1 MDSVWRPGSLAV
13 LGPVFSAYTFKHA
26 LVQEAAY
33 QTLLKSRR
41 QQIHQRIAHVLTE
54 RFPETA
60 EVRPELLA
68 HHCTEAGL
76 IEPAVD
82 YWYRAGQRAQERAAN
97 LEAIAHLMR
106 GPLCSRARRISQHA
120 SSASSTCRW
129 RWACRR

>member
-13 LGPVFSAYTFKHA
+13 LGPLFSAYTFKHA

-41 QQIHQRIAHVLTE
+41 QQIHQRIVHVLTE

-68 HHCTEAGL
+68 HHCTE
-76 IEPAVD
+76 PAPLSRRSTTGTA
-82 YWYRAGQRAQERAAN
+82 RAS
-97 LEAIAHLMR
+97 
-106 GPLCSRARRISQHA
+106 GPKSARRTSRRSRIS
-120 SSASSTCRW
+120 
-129 RWACRR
+129 